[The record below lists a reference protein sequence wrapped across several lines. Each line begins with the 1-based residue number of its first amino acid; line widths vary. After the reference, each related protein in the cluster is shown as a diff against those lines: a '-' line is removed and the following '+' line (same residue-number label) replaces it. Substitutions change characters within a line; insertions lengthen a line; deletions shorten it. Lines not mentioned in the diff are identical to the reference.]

1 MTIHAC
7 KGLEF
12 PVVIVPYCNWNYY
25 KANDNWVNI
34 TNEKVKLPV
43 AAIHFSSGVKNAG
56 FEKEFSAEEQEQILE
71 NLNLLYVAF
80 TRAVERLHII
90 SAYSSKNKTLVSHWI
105 ENYLSKNYTATET
118 NRFEIGK
125 ANNKQL
131 EHTEQTMNSFNL
143 NPLKFDTAN
152 NVVKIKAAHLLNS
165 EDTLEAKET
174 GIIIHWIL
182 SKIETYLQVDEAINT
197 AVTDGIISNTQIG
210 PIKEKLKDL
219 VNHPSLKAY
228 FSPDKNYKIETEIAT
243 FNGEVFRPDRII
255 IEDNL
260 TTIIDYKT
268 GKQNNK
274 KYFKQL
280 TKYQEALFNM
290 GYSNVKSLLVYVDD
304 LAIVELK

>member
-1 MTIHAC
+1 MS
-7 KGLEF
+7 
-12 PVVIVPYCNWNYY
+12 
-25 KANDNWVNI
+25 
-34 TNEKVKLPV
+34 NEVSV
-43 AAIHFSSGVKNAG
+43 TSS
-56 FEKEFSAEEQEQILE
+56 
-71 NLNLLYVAF
+71 
-80 TRAVERLHII
+80 
-90 SAYSSKNKTLVSHWI
+90 
-105 ENYLSKNYTATET
+105 
-118 NRFEIGK
+118 
-125 ANNKQL
+125 
-131 EHTEQTMNSFNL
+131 
-143 NPLKFDTAN
+143 FDTAN

-182 SKIETYLQVDEAINT
+182 SKIETYLQVDEAINM
-197 AVTDGIISNTQIG
+197 AVTDGIINNTQIE

-243 FNGEVFRPDRII
+243 FNGEVFRPDRIM

>member
-1 MTIHAC
+1 M
-7 KGLEF
+7 
-12 PVVIVPYCNWNYY
+12 
-25 KANDNWVNI
+25 
-34 TNEKVKLPV
+34 
-43 AAIHFSSGVKNAG
+43 
-56 FEKEFSAEEQEQILE
+56 
-71 NLNLLYVAF
+71 YVAF

-90 SAYSSKNKTLVSHWI
+90 SAYSSKKTTLVSHWI
-105 ENYLSKNYTATET
+105 ENYLSKNYTAAET

-182 SKIETYLQVDEAINT
+182 SKIETYLQVDEAINM
-197 AVTDGIISNTQIG
+197 AVTDGIINNTQIE

-243 FNGEVFRPDRII
+243 FNGEVFRPDRIM